1 MIPGLQLQRD
11 TDIALRTMARR
22 AALTEQANAIK
33 QANRERSRAGE
44 RSLFWREAVEHLVA
58 KGLVADDDTKPK
70 PVTLR
75 RRLERAGLM

>member
-1 MIPGLQLQRD
+1 MIPLVQLHLY

-33 QANRERSRAGE
+33 QANLERSRAGE

-58 KGLVADDDTKPK
+58 KGLVVDDDTKPK
-70 PVTLR
+70 PHTLR
-75 RRLERAGLM
+75 QRLEREGLM